1 MLKGVLLFIWVVE
14 FIGYFG
20 FIFMIFIMGV
30 YIVLLIVDKLVF
42 VLVFLVCYLV
52 NDKVLFGI

>member
-1 MLKGVLLFIWVVE
+1 MSKGASSFIWVVE

-30 YIVLLIVDKLVF
+30 YIVSSIVDKSVF
-42 VLVFLVCYLV
+42 VSAFLVCYLA
-52 NDKVLFGI
+52 NDKALFGI